1 MRAEILELYLNKTHI
16 GQMHPY
22 KNAGS
27 VAFEYDPDYS
37 LDQTPLSLSMLDH
50 TVVYRSPFRKF
61 LLNLRPDDS
70 DKLAQLARS
79 HEFSADNLFK
89 YFSILGLD
97 CAGALQFVLP
107 GEAAKIQSREER
119 LEPISDEEIEK
130 RLYDVRTNPKDP
142 GIRSGEH
149 ISLAGFQ
156 SKFALHRQDGHWYKA
171 LGGIPTTHI
180 LKPGIQ
186 IFPHQAL
193 NEFLC
198 MKIAERLGL
207 NAAEVNYQH
216 FGEET
221 AIIVTRYD
229 RATGGNGNVYRL
241 HQEDICQSLSVLPDQ
256 KYESEK
262 GPTAADIVGLLDKH
276 SLNVDRE
283 SNIKDFISGLFFQYF
298 MGAPDGHAKN
308 YSVLLDG
315 QRVRL
320 APLYD
325 ISSTFDIDNKTVTG
339 GVFRLAQNIGGCKDF
354 GDLHYSNI
362 IKFAKRADVD
372 ADFVLEIAKR
382 IATDIPDATGETI
395 EKYTQVDG
403 VQYFREPFQ
412 RWSTKLSKMFLEDIS
427 KNRAGVYSDEHDDR
441 NVTHNPELSF
451 DTVSKSK

>member
-27 VAFEYDPDYS
+27 VAFEYAPDYR

-50 TVVYRSPFRKF
+50 TVTYRSAFRKF

-70 DKLAQLARS
+70 DKLAQLARDY
-79 HEFSADNLFK
+79 EFSAGNLFK

-107 GEAAKIQSREER
+107 GETEQIQNREES
-119 LEPISDEEIEK
+119 LEPISDEEIGQ
-130 RLYDVRTNPKDP
+130 RLYEVRTNPSDP

-156 SKFALHRQDGHWYKA
+156 SKFALHRQDGQWYKA

-186 IFPHQAL
+186 NFQHQAL

-198 MKIAERLGL
+198 MKIAARLGL

-229 RATGGNGNVYRL
+229 RALGGNGSIYRL

-262 GPTAADIVGLLDKH
+262 GPTAADIVKLLDKH
-276 SLNVDRE
+276 SLNADRE
-283 SNIKDFISGLFFQYF
+283 SNITDFIKGLFFQYF

-308 YSVLLDG
+308 YSVLLDS

-325 ISSTFDIDNKTVTG
+325 ISSTFDTDNKTITG

-354 GDLHYSNI
+354 GDLHDSNI
-362 IKFAKRADVD
+362 LKFAKRADLD
-372 ADFVLEIAKR
+372 ADFVLEIAKE
-382 IATDIPDATGETI
+382 IATDIPDATSETI
-395 EKYTQVDG
+395 EYYKHIDG
-403 VQYFREPFQ
+403 VQDFSESFQ
-412 RWSTKLSKMFLEDIS
+412 RWTTNLSRMYLEDIS
-427 KNRAGVYSDEHDDR
+427 KTRTGVSPDKNDLINESGVSLDIA
-441 NVTHNPELSF
+441 
-451 DTVSKSK
+451 SKSKRT